1 MFAST
6 TPRGTLGQLVE
17 SIWLHRGATPAHGVD
32 LRLPTGRVEVMLD
45 LDENRSMR
53 SVVAGPFQRPY
64 PLETARQ
71 SHVVGV
77 VFRPGAARTLL
88 GVPAHELADR
98 HVALEDL
105 WGRAADELRD
115 RVLAASGVHARLRE
129 VEVVLEARLAGS
141 AEIAHP
147 LAAAATG
154 LVARRPAGLGV
165 AELGE
170 HLGWSARRL
179 QQVFRDDVGLTP
191 KAYQRLQRFRGALVS
206 IEAAE
211 QVGWPAFAL
220 HRGYA
225 DQSHFIREFRAHA
238 GLSPSQYLLRRGGR
252 LNHVPLAG

>member
-1 MFAST
+1 MFVST
-6 TPRGTLGQLVE
+6 APRGALGQLVE

-32 LRLPTGRVEVMLD
+32 LRLPTGKVEVMLD
-45 LDENRSMR
+45 LDEHRSMR

-64 PLETARQ
+64 PLETAQQ

-77 VFRPGAARTLL
+77 VCRPSAARALL
-88 GVPAHELADR
+88 GVPARELADR

-105 WGRAADELRD
+105 WGAAAGELRE
-115 RVLAASGVHARLRE
+115 RVLAATAAEARLRE
-129 VEVVLEARLAGS
+129 VENVLEARLAHTDQVS
-141 AEIAHP
+141 HP

-154 LVARRPAGLGV
+154 LVARAPAALGV

-170 HLGWSARRL
+170 HLGWSVRRL

-191 KAYQRLQRFRGALVS
+191 KAYQRLQRFRGALVG

-211 QVGWPAFAL
+211 RVGWPAFAL
-220 HRGYA
+220 QRGYA
-225 DQSHFIREFRAHA
+225 DQSHLIREFRAHA
-238 GLSPSQYLLRRGGR
+238 GVTPSQYLLRRGAH